1 MFIGHYAAALA
12 AKKVDNK
19 ISLGTYILASQFIDL
34 LWPIFILLGI
44 EKVNVVPDGKP
55 FNTLAF
61 ISYPFS
67 HSLLG
72 ALSWGIVVGG
82 VYYVIK
88 KNMKGSIVLGL
99 LVISHWILDFITHIP
114 DLPLTPW
121 GETKVGLGLWNSASA
136 TIVIESIIFAGGIS
150 LFLKTIR
157 FQNTKGKI
165 IFWSMII
172 FLVVIYIAS
181 ILSPPP
187 PSAEPV
193 AYSGLLLW
201 LFVAWGYW
209 ISKNLTSNSE
219 GA

>member
-61 ISYPFS
+61 TSYPFS

-72 ALSWGIVVGG
+72 VLFWGIVVGG

-136 TIVIESIIFAGGIS
+136 TIAIESIIFAGGIS

-157 FQNTKGKI
+157 LQNTKGKI
-165 IFWSMII
+165 IFWSMIT
-172 FLVVIYIAS
+172 FLLVIYIAS

-187 PSAEPV
+187 LSAEPV

-209 ISKNLTSNSE
+209 INKTLVKN
-219 GA
+219 